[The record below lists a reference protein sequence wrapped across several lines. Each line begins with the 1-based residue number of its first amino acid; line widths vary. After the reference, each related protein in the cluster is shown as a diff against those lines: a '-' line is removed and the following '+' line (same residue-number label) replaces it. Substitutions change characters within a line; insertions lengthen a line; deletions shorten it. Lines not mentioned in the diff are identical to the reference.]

1 MRVRKKYRCQ
11 IMQGRHAAYRTRQK
25 GTPELVRKV
34 QQIEFQFSC
43 ESRVRQVE
51 CPLQRVPPSERQPD
65 AMSPGMAINVEC
77 TLSEPDQKILITVI
91 IFEEVSNQLVYV
103 NPDAAIRNPGRAPDS
118 ALDQSVGE
126 DSNSAAVNVA
136 ARHEFG

>member
-1 MRVRKKYRCQ
+1 
-11 IMQGRHAAYRTRQK
+11 
-25 GTPELVRKV
+25 
-34 QQIEFQFSC
+34 
-43 ESRVRQVE
+43 
-51 CPLQRVPPSERQPD
+51 
-65 AMSPGMAINVEC
+65 MAINVEC

-126 DSNSAAVNVA
+126 DSNSAAVHVA